1 MYVDP
6 KMFNP
11 SKRKRRAFLL
21 NHLLGR
27 HHHTWREHEKDV
39 LRERDADL
47 DRRLLADTD
56 ASLMDD
62 EFLEDALR
70 VCLNDTDCIPA
81 ACRLALDLF
90 RVSTITL
97 AEQEAITDSLHEM
110 LNVLESELK
119 QSAFKPGPQYHESS
133 PSLLLAICRAAELD
147 ESRELSIQPSLIRIL
162 RHLMKL
168 RRLAK
173 RGKKR

>member
-81 ACRLALDLF
+81 
-90 RVSTITL
+90 VSCLIDIFTNRAGGSHL
-97 AEQEAITDSLHEM
+97 SQGLSARSGPFPGLHYY
-110 LNVLESELK
+110 VGR
-119 QSAFKPGPQYHESS
+119 AGGYH
-133 PSLLLAICRAAELD
+133 
-147 ESRELSIQPSLIRIL
+147 
-162 RHLMKL
+162 
-168 RRLAK
+168 
-173 RGKKR
+173 